1 MHRSMFDTKC
11 EADKRLKT
19 ESDATLSSSGQL
31 DKGPSLSKQSQITI
45 ITGEARALSCTR
57 APQSGDTFLVPF
69 IKHLIKIQP
78 ANHHTCSWCQHYL
91 WERYRLIV
99 LGHEGA
105 DTVQPC
111 CYPRTDQPK
120 ERKKGNVLMQSG
132 LFQLLTQAFKL
143 FNTGATVADA
153 AVKAIKYLKKE
164 RKTERVDSNQ
174 TRQSQQELLSPSK
187 MLFFSCFWLVY
198 CYKKMTP
205 FRMKMSHLLWSPCL
219 FLIMH
224 SHFLKSKGL

>member
-1 MHRSMFDTKC
+1 MHSCTPIWRHVSRPFHQTSYQNPASKPPRV
-11 EADKRLKT
+11 ADVNT
-19 ESDATLSSSGQL
+19 VCESDTGLSY
-31 DKGPSLSKQSQITI
+31 
-45 ITGEARALSCTR
+45 
-57 APQSGDTFLVPF
+57 LVM
-69 IKHLIKIQP
+69 K
-78 ANHHTCSWCQHYL
+78 
-91 WERYRLIV
+91 
-99 LGHEGA
+99 HEGA

-111 CYPRTDQPK
+111 CHPRTDQPK

-205 FRMKMSHLLWSPCL
+205 FRMKMSHLLWCPCL